1 MKDLS
6 RPEAGKA
13 AKAKDRPDAA
23 VSPARL
29 AAFQILRRV
38 DEGAYA
44 SILLASQAEDLK
56 PVDRALCHELVMGV
70 LRRQLWLDR
79 LIEHYSNRRVAS
91 LDQGVAIS
99 LRLGLYQL
107 RFLTRVPAAAAV
119 NESVKLVRQ
128 ARLRSA
134 ESFVNAVLRR
144 ATREPDVD
152 PAANSTG
159 LSRVAIETSHP
170 EWLIQRWIDAF
181 GEKEAEAFAAANN
194 LAPPVAFRIVHSA
207 DESDVLE
214 RLRDAGATLTPSRIA
229 RGAWL
234 TTTGGSFLHE
244 LSQSG
249 HIYIQ
254 DEASQLVPQIFDA
267 QPGERV
273 LDVCSAPGGK
283 TTQIAG
289 TSDDIRVIAGDVHEH
304 RLRTVRGA
312 AGLQRIQNIHC
323 VLLDAERPLPFPA
336 GSFDRVLVD
345 APCSGTGTLRHNPEI
360 RWRIS
365 AEGIRVLGSGQKRIL
380 LNASQ
385 MVRPGGH
392 LVYSTCSVEP
402 EENEAVISAFLRQDD
417 SFAPIKL
424 SGNPDLLTPEGHI
437 RTWPHR
443 DEVDGFFIAAFERK
457 RSK

>member
-6 RPEAGKA
+6 RPELVKT
-13 AKAKDRPDAA
+13 KRPDSISA
-23 VSPARL
+23 ARL

-44 SILLASQAEDLK
+44 SILLASHAEDLK

-79 LIEHYSNRRVAS
+79 LIEHYSNRRIAS
-91 LDQGVAIS
+91 LDQAVAIS

-119 NESVKLVRQ
+119 NESVKLVRH

-134 ESFVNAVLRR
+134 EGFVNAVLRR
-144 ATREPDVD
+144 AVREPDVD
-152 PAANSTG
+152 PAAAATG
-159 LSRVAIETSHP
+159 LSRLAIETSHP
-170 EWLIQRWIDAF
+170 EWLIQRWIDSF
-181 GEKEAEAFAAANN
+181 GESEAEAFAAANN
-194 LAPPVAFRIVHSA
+194 LPPPVAFRVVHTA
-207 DESDVLE
+207 NESDVLD
-214 RLRDAGATLTPSRIA
+214 RLRDARATLTPSRIA
-229 RGAWL
+229 TGAWRV
-234 TTTGGSFLHE
+234 TDGGSLLHE

-249 HIYIQ
+249 QIYIQ
-254 DEASQLVPQIFDA
+254 DEASQLVPQILDA
-267 QPGERV
+267 QPGDLV

-283 TTQIAG
+283 STQIAG
-289 TSDDIRVIAGDVHEH
+289 ASDDIRVIAGDVHEH
-304 RLRTVRGA
+304 RLRIVRGA
-312 AGLQRIQNIHC
+312 AGLQRIENIQC
-323 VLLDAERPLPFPA
+323 VVLDAEHPLPFPM

-365 AEGIRVLGSGQKRIL
+365 AEDIRVLGSGQKRIL

-385 MVRPGGH
+385 MVTPGGR

-402 EENEAVISAFLRQDD
+402 EENEVVISAFLSNND
-417 SFAPIKL
+417 SFAPLKL
-424 SGNPDLLTPEGHI
+424 TGNSDLKTPEGYL

-443 DEVDGFFIAAFERK
+443 DDVDGFFIAAFERK
-457 RSK
+457 RSE